1 MNTNLKALA
10 SLVLVSVVA
19 VGYAQTTSSS
29 TSTTPKRRT
38 TARKTVPAKPSVESQ
53 IEELRSDLNS
63 QRGQI
68 DTLKQQLADRD
79 AQLQQAQQAAASAQ
93 AAAQQAQQAAA
104 AQQAAISETNQ
115 SVSGLQGAVTDL
127 KANNQSLVT
136 TIQDNQAQ
144 VKKAIESP
152 DAIHFKNVTL
162 SPTGSFIEFAT
173 VDRTRALAADINT
186 PFTSIPFSAANAG
199 NISEFFASG
208 RQSRVALLVQG
219 KASQAT
225 LRGYYE
231 ADWLGTGVTSNNN
244 ESNSYVLRQR
254 QIWAQGQFNSGWVI
268 TGGQQWSLATAY
280 QKGLINRSEWI
291 PLTIDAAYTNGFIWE
306 RQPGFRVVKIFSP
319 ALSLG
324 LSAEQAQTLAPTCN
338 AAGTGAAC
346 PVNFLIGATGTNG
359 GLYNGAGAPG
369 ATSSAPVTTYSYNV
383 APDLIAKIAVDEPY
397 GHFELFGVSRFFR
410 DRVFPNEVLVTT
422 VNPTTGAKTV
432 TVGGNSAGAYND
444 RTVGGGV
451 GGSAHFLTYQKKINI
466 GIEGLYGDGTG
477 RYGDAQLPDLT
488 LRPSGQLALLHGFS
502 ALGSVEANVTPRLQ
516 LYAYYGGDY
525 VGRNYFQSGSGYEG
539 YGLYNLPTSGC
550 GTEPLPGTTST
561 TTPTGVMNGYSPATP
576 GSCSVNNKDLQ
587 EVTVGLWYDF
597 YRGEFGR
604 LREGFQ
610 YSWAE
615 RNTWS
620 GVGGLSPNGTDNMF
634 FTSFRY
640 YLP

>member
-1 MNTNLKALA
+1 
-10 SLVLVSVVA
+10 
-19 VGYAQTTSSS
+19 
-29 TSTTPKRRT
+29 
-38 TARKTVPAKPSVESQ
+38 VESQ
-53 IEELRSDLNS
+53 IEELRSDMNA

-79 AQLQQAQQAAASAQ
+79 AQLQQAQQAAAAAQ
-93 AAAQQAQQAAA
+93 AAAQQAQQAAQS
-104 AQQAAISETNQ
+104 QQAAIAENTQ
-115 SVSGLQGAVTDL
+115 SVSSLQGAVTDL
-127 KANNQSLVT
+127 KSNNQSLVT
-136 TIQDNQAQ
+136 TLQDNQAQ
-144 VKKAIESP
+144 VKKEFENP
-152 DAIHFKNVTL
+152 DSIHFKGVTL

-186 PFTSIPFSAANAG
+186 PFTSIPFSTANAG

-219 KASQAT
+219 KVPNAT

-244 ESNSYVLRQR
+244 ESNSYVMRQR
-254 QIWAQGQFNSGWVI
+254 QIWAQGQFNNGWVI
-268 TGGQQWSLATAY
+268 TGGQQWSLATPY
-280 QKGLINRSEWI
+280 QKGLINRNEWI

-324 LSAEQAQTLAPTCN
+324 VAAEQAQTLAPTCN
-338 AAGTGAAC
+338 AAGPGAAC
-346 PVNFLIGATGTNG
+346 PVNYLIGATGTNG

-383 APDLIAKIAVDEPY
+383 APDLIAKVALDKPY
-397 GHFELFGVSRFFR
+397 GHFELFGISRFFR

-422 VNPTTGAKTV
+422 TNPITGVKTV
-432 TVGGNSAGAYND
+432 TVGGSSAGAYND

-451 GGSAHFLTYQKKINI
+451 GGSAHYLAYQKKINI
-466 GIEGLYGDGTG
+466 GIEGLYGDGTQ
-477 RYGDAQLPDLT
+477 RYGDAQVPDIT
-488 LRPSGQLALLHGFS
+488 LRPDGQLALLHGFS

-525 VGRNYFQSGSGYEG
+525 VGRNIFYNATGGEEG
-539 YGLYNLPTSGC
+539 YGLYNNPTSGC
-550 GTEPLPGTTST
+550 GTEPLPGTTAT
-561 TTPTGVMNGYSPATP
+561 TTPTGSMTGYSPATP
-576 GSCSVNNKDLQ
+576 GSCSVNTKDSQ
-587 EVTVGLWYDF
+587 EVTVGWWFDI

-604 LREGFQ
+604 LRQGFQ

-620 GVGGLSPNGTDNMF
+620 GVNGLSPKGIDNMF

>member
-10 SLVLVSVVA
+10 SLVLVSA
-19 VGYAQTTSSS
+19 LTAGFAQTTDGTS
-29 TSTTPKRRT
+29 TSSKKTATRRK
-38 TARKTVPAKPSVESQ
+38 APAKPSVESQ
-53 IEELRSDLNS
+53 IEELRSDMNA

-79 AQLQQAQQAAASAQ
+79 AQLQQAQQAAAAAQ
-93 AAAQQAQQAAA
+93 AAAQQAQQAAQS
-104 AQQAAISETNQ
+104 QQAAIAENTQ
-115 SVSGLQGAVTDL
+115 SVSSLQGAVTDL
-127 KANNQSLVT
+127 KSNNQSLVT
-136 TIQDNQAQ
+136 TLQDNQAQ
-144 VKKAIESP
+144 VKKEFENP
-152 DAIHFKNVTL
+152 DSIHFKGVTL

-186 PFTSIPFSAANAG
+186 PFTSIPFSTANAG

-219 KASQAT
+219 KVPNAT

-244 ESNSYVLRQR
+244 DSNSYVMRQR
-254 QIWAQGQFNSGWVI
+254 QIWAQGQFNNGWVI
-268 TGGQQWSLATAY
+268 TGGQQWSLATPY
-280 QKGLINRSEWI
+280 QKGLINRNEWI

-324 LSAEQAQTLAPTCN
+324 VAAEQAQTLAPTCN
-338 AAGTGAAC
+338 AAGPGAAC
-346 PVNFLIGATGTNG
+346 PVNYLIGATGTNG

-383 APDLIAKIAVDEPY
+383 APDLIAKVALDKPY
-397 GHFELFGVSRFFR
+397 GHFELFGISRFFR

-422 VNPTTGAKTV
+422 TNPITGVKTV
-432 TVGGNSAGAYND
+432 TVGGSSAGAYND

-451 GGSAHFLTYQKKINI
+451 GGSAHYLAYQKKINI
-466 GIEGLYGDGTG
+466 GIEGLYGDGTQ
-477 RYGDAQLPDLT
+477 RYGDAQVPDIT
-488 LRPSGQLALLHGFS
+488 LRPDGQLALLHGFS

-525 VGRNYFQSGSGYEG
+525 VGRNIFYNATGGEEG
-539 YGLYNLPTSGC
+539 YGLYNNPTSGC
-550 GTEPLPGTTST
+550 GTEPLPGTTAT
-561 TTPTGVMNGYSPATP
+561 TTPTGSMTGYSPATP
-576 GSCSVNNKDLQ
+576 GSCSVNTKDSQ
-587 EVTVGLWYDF
+587 EVTVGWWFDI

-604 LREGFQ
+604 LRQGFQ

-620 GVGGLSPNGTDNMF
+620 GVNGLSPKGIDNMF

>member
-10 SLVLVSVVA
+10 SLVLVSA
-19 VGYAQTTSSS
+19 LTAGFAQTTDGTS
-29 TSTTPKRRT
+29 TSSKKTATRRK
-38 TARKTVPAKPSVESQ
+38 APAKPSVESQ
-53 IEELRSDLNS
+53 IEELRSDMNA

-79 AQLQQAQQAAASAQ
+79 AQLQQAQQAAAAAQ
-93 AAAQQAQQAAA
+93 AAAQQAQQAAQS
-104 AQQAAISETNQ
+104 QQAAIAENTQ
-115 SVSGLQGAVTDL
+115 SVSSLQGAVTDL
-127 KANNQSLVT
+127 KSNNQSLVT
-136 TIQDNQAQ
+136 TLQDNQAQ
-144 VKKAIESP
+144 VKKEFENP
-152 DAIHFKNVTL
+152 DSIHFKGVTL

-186 PFTSIPFSAANAG
+186 PFTSIPFSTANAG

-219 KASQAT
+219 KVPNAT

-244 ESNSYVLRQR
+244 ESNSYVMRQR
-254 QIWAQGQFNSGWVI
+254 QIWAQGQFNNGWVI
-268 TGGQQWSLATAY
+268 TGGQQWSLATPY
-280 QKGLINRSEWI
+280 QKGLINRNEWI
-291 PLTIDAAYTNGFIWE
+291 PLTIDAAYTTGFIWE

-324 LSAEQAQTLAPTCN
+324 VAAEQAQTLAPTCN
-338 AAGTGAAC
+338 AAGPGAAC
-346 PVNFLIGATGTNG
+346 PVNYLIGATGTNG

-383 APDLIAKIAVDEPY
+383 APDLIAKVALDKPY
-397 GHFELFGVSRFFR
+397 GHFELFGISRFFR

-422 VNPTTGAKTV
+422 TNPITGVKTV
-432 TVGGNSAGAYND
+432 TVGGSSAGAYND

-451 GGSAHFLTYQKKINI
+451 GGSAHYLAYQKKINI
-466 GIEGLYGDGTG
+466 GIEGLYGDGTQ
-477 RYGDAQLPDLT
+477 RYGDAQVPDIT
-488 LRPSGQLALLHGFS
+488 LRPDGQLALLHGFS

-525 VGRNYFQSGSGYEG
+525 VGRNIFYNATGGEEG
-539 YGLYNLPTSGC
+539 YGLYNNPTSGC
-550 GTEPLPGTTST
+550 GTEPLPGTTAT
-561 TTPTGVMNGYSPATP
+561 TTPTGSMTGYSPATP
-576 GSCSVNNKDLQ
+576 GSCSVNTKDSQ
-587 EVTVGLWYDF
+587 EVTVGWWFDI

-604 LREGFQ
+604 LRQGFQ

-620 GVGGLSPNGTDNMF
+620 GVNGLSPKGIDNMF

>member
-10 SLVLVSVVA
+10 SLVLVSA
-19 VGYAQTTSSS
+19 LTAGFAQTTDGTS
-29 TSTTPKRRT
+29 TSSKKTATRRK
-38 TARKTVPAKPSVESQ
+38 APAKPSVESQ
-53 IEELRSDLNS
+53 IEELRSDMNA

-79 AQLQQAQQAAASAQ
+79 AQLQQAQQAAAAAQ
-93 AAAQQAQQAAA
+93 AAAQQAQQAAQS
-104 AQQAAISETNQ
+104 QQAAIAENTQ
-115 SVSGLQGAVTDL
+115 SVSSLQGAVTDL
-127 KANNQSLVT
+127 KSNNQSLVT
-136 TIQDNQAQ
+136 TLQDNQAQ
-144 VKKAIESP
+144 VKKEFENP
-152 DAIHFKNVTL
+152 DSIHFKGVTL

-186 PFTSIPFSAANAG
+186 PFTSIPFSTANAG

-219 KASQAT
+219 KVPNAT

-244 ESNSYVLRQR
+244 ESNSYVMRQR
-254 QIWAQGQFNSGWVI
+254 QIWAQGQFNNGWVI
-268 TGGQQWSLATAY
+268 TGGQQWSLATPY
-280 QKGLINRSEWI
+280 QKGLINRNEWI

-324 LSAEQAQTLAPTCN
+324 VAAEQAQTLAPTCN
-338 AAGTGAAC
+338 AAGPGAAC
-346 PVNFLIGATGTNG
+346 PVNYLIGATGTNG

-383 APDLIAKIAVDEPY
+383 APDLIAKVALDKPY
-397 GHFELFGVSRFFR
+397 GHFELFGISRFFR

-422 VNPTTGAKTV
+422 TNPITGVKTV
-432 TVGGNSAGAYND
+432 TVGGSSAGAYND

-451 GGSAHFLTYQKKINI
+451 GGSAHYLAYQKKINI
-466 GIEGLYGDGTG
+466 GIEGLYGDGTQ
-477 RYGDAQLPDLT
+477 RYGDAQVPDIT
-488 LRPSGQLALLHGFS
+488 LRPDGQLALLHGFS

-525 VGRNYFQSGSGYEG
+525 VGRNIFYNATGGEEG
-539 YGLYNLPTSGC
+539 YGLYNNPTSGC
-550 GTEPLPGTTST
+550 GTEPLPGTTAT
-561 TTPTGVMNGYSPATP
+561 TTPTGSMTGYSPATP
-576 GSCSVNNKDLQ
+576 GSCSVNTKDSQ
-587 EVTVGLWYDF
+587 EVTVGWWFDI

-604 LREGFQ
+604 LRQGFQ

-620 GVGGLSPNGTDNMF
+620 GVNGLSPKGIDNMF

>member
-10 SLVLVSVVA
+10 SLVLVSA
-19 VGYAQTTSSS
+19 LTAGFAQTTDGTS
-29 TSTTPKRRT
+29 TSSKKTATRRK
-38 TARKTVPAKPSVESQ
+38 APAKPSVESQ
-53 IEELRSDLNS
+53 IEELRSDMNA

-79 AQLQQAQQAAASAQ
+79 AQLQQAQQAAAAAQ
-93 AAAQQAQQAAA
+93 AAAQQAQQAAQS
-104 AQQAAISETNQ
+104 QQAAISENTQ
-115 SVSGLQGAVTDL
+115 SVSSLQGAVTDL
-127 KANNQSLVT
+127 KSNNQSLVT
-136 TIQDNQAQ
+136 TLQDNQAQ
-144 VKKAIESP
+144 VKKEFENP
-152 DAIHFKNVTL
+152 DSIHFKGVTL

-186 PFTSIPFSAANAG
+186 PFTSIPFSTANAG

-219 KASQAT
+219 KVPNAT

-244 ESNSYVLRQR
+244 ESNSYVMRQR
-254 QIWAQGQFNSGWVI
+254 QIWAQGQFNNGWVI
-268 TGGQQWSLATAY
+268 TGGQQWSLATPY
-280 QKGLINRSEWI
+280 QKGLINRNEWI

-324 LSAEQAQTLAPTCN
+324 VAAEQAQTLAPTCN
-338 AAGTGAAC
+338 AAGPGAC
-346 PVNFLIGATGTNG
+346 PVNYLIGATGTNG

-383 APDLIAKIAVDEPY
+383 APDLIAKVALDKPY
-397 GHFELFGVSRFFR
+397 GHFELFGISRFFR

-422 VNPTTGAKTV
+422 TNPITGVKTV
-432 TVGGNSAGAYND
+432 TVGGSSAGAYND

-451 GGSAHFLTYQKKINI
+451 GGSAHYLAYQKKINI
-466 GIEGLYGDGTG
+466 GIEGLYGDGTQ
-477 RYGDAQLPDLT
+477 RYGDAQVPDIT
-488 LRPSGQLALLHGFS
+488 LRPDGQLALLHGFS

-525 VGRNYFQSGSGYEG
+525 VGRNIFYNATGGEEG
-539 YGLYNLPTSGC
+539 YGLYNNPTSGC
-550 GTEPLPGTTST
+550 GTEPLPGTTAT
-561 TTPTGVMNGYSPATP
+561 TTPTGSMTGYSPATP
-576 GSCSVNNKDLQ
+576 GSCSVNTKDSQ
-587 EVTVGLWYDF
+587 EVTVGWWFDI

-604 LREGFQ
+604 LRQGFQ

-620 GVGGLSPNGTDNMF
+620 GVNGLSPKGIDNMF

>member
-10 SLVLVSVVA
+10 SLVLVSA
-19 VGYAQTTSSS
+19 LTAGFAQTTDGTS
-29 TSTTPKRRT
+29 TSSKKTATRRK
-38 TARKTVPAKPSVESQ
+38 APAKPSVESQ
-53 IEELRSDLNS
+53 IEELRSDMNA

-79 AQLQQAQQAAASAQ
+79 AQLQQAQQAAAAAQ
-93 AAAQQAQQAAA
+93 AAAQQAQQGAQS
-104 AQQAAISETNQ
+104 QQAAIAENTQ
-115 SVSGLQGAVTDL
+115 SVSSLQGAVTDL
-127 KANNQSLVT
+127 KSNNQSLVT
-136 TIQDNQAQ
+136 TLQDNQAQ
-144 VKKAIESP
+144 VKKEFENP
-152 DAIHFKNVTL
+152 DSIHFKGVTL

-186 PFTSIPFSAANAG
+186 PFTSIPFSTANAG

-219 KASQAT
+219 KVPNAT

-244 ESNSYVLRQR
+244 ESNSYVMRQR
-254 QIWAQGQFNSGWVI
+254 QIWAQGQFNNGWVI
-268 TGGQQWSLATAY
+268 TGGQQWSLATPY
-280 QKGLINRSEWI
+280 QKGLINRNEWI

-324 LSAEQAQTLAPTCN
+324 VAAEQAQTLAPTCN
-338 AAGTGAAC
+338 AAGPGAAC
-346 PVNFLIGATGTNG
+346 PVNYLIGATGTNG

-383 APDLIAKIAVDEPY
+383 APDLIAKVALDKPY
-397 GHFELFGVSRFFR
+397 GHFELFGISRFFR

-422 VNPTTGAKTV
+422 TNPITGVKTV
-432 TVGGNSAGAYND
+432 TVGGSSAGAYND

-451 GGSAHFLTYQKKINI
+451 GGSAHYLAYQKKINI
-466 GIEGLYGDGTG
+466 GIEGLYGDGTQ
-477 RYGDAQLPDLT
+477 RYGDAQVPDIT
-488 LRPSGQLALLHGFS
+488 LRPDGQLALLHGFS

-525 VGRNYFQSGSGYEG
+525 VGRNIFYNATGGEEG
-539 YGLYNLPTSGC
+539 YGLYNNPTSGC
-550 GTEPLPGTTST
+550 GTEPLPGTTAT
-561 TTPTGVMNGYSPATP
+561 TTPTGSMTGYSPATP
-576 GSCSVNNKDLQ
+576 GSCSVNTKDSQ
-587 EVTVGLWYDF
+587 EVTVGWWFDI

-604 LREGFQ
+604 LRQGFQ

-620 GVGGLSPNGTDNMF
+620 GVNGLSPKGIDNMF

>member
-10 SLVLVSVVA
+10 SLVLVSA
-19 VGYAQTTSSS
+19 LTAGFAQTTDGTS
-29 TSTTPKRRT
+29 TSSKKTATRRK
-38 TARKTVPAKPSVESQ
+38 APAKPSVESQ
-53 IEELRSDLNS
+53 IEELRSDMNA

-79 AQLQQAQQAAASAQ
+79 AQLQQAQQAAAAAQ
-93 AAAQQAQQAAA
+93 AAAQQAQQAAQS
-104 AQQAAISETNQ
+104 QQAAISENTQ
-115 SVSGLQGAVTDL
+115 SVSSLQGAVTDL
-127 KANNQSLVT
+127 KSNNQSLVT
-136 TIQDNQAQ
+136 TLQDNQAQ
-144 VKKAIESP
+144 VKKEFENP
-152 DAIHFKNVTL
+152 DSIHFKGVTL

-186 PFTSIPFSAANAG
+186 PFTSIPFSTANAG

-219 KASQAT
+219 KVPNAT

-244 ESNSYVLRQR
+244 ESNSYVMRQR
-254 QIWAQGQFNSGWVI
+254 QIWAQGQFNNGWVI
-268 TGGQQWSLATAY
+268 TGGQQWSLATPY
-280 QKGLINRSEWI
+280 QKGLINRNEWI

-324 LSAEQAQTLAPTCN
+324 VAAEQAQTLAPTCN
-338 AAGTGAAC
+338 AAGPGAAC
-346 PVNFLIGATGTNG
+346 PVNYLIGATGTNG

-383 APDLIAKIAVDEPY
+383 APDLIAKVALDKPY
-397 GHFELFGVSRFFR
+397 GHFELFGISRFFR

-422 VNPTTGAKTV
+422 TNPITGVKTV
-432 TVGGNSAGAYND
+432 TVGGSSAGAYND

-451 GGSAHFLTYQKKINI
+451 GGSAHYLAYQKKINI
-466 GIEGLYGDGTG
+466 GIEGLYGDGTQ
-477 RYGDAQLPDLT
+477 RYGDAQVPDIT
-488 LRPSGQLALLHGFS
+488 LRPDGQLALLHGFS

-525 VGRNYFQSGSGYEG
+525 VGRNIFYNATGGEEG
-539 YGLYNLPTSGC
+539 YGLYNNPTSGC
-550 GTEPLPGTTST
+550 GTEPLPGTTAT
-561 TTPTGVMNGYSPATP
+561 TTPTGSMTGYSPATP
-576 GSCSVNNKDLQ
+576 GSCSVNTKDSQ
-587 EVTVGLWYDF
+587 EVTVGWWFDI

-604 LREGFQ
+604 LRQGFQ

-620 GVGGLSPNGTDNMF
+620 GVNGLSPKGIDNMF